1 MQPIQVNINVNVG
14 VDSAVIRLL
23 SALTARAAQ
32 AATAMPAQQEEKPV
46 EVLPAPAVAEKKS
59 EPTPAETTTPT
70 TAAEREHTEA
80 DVRAAMDSVRRRIEG
95 EDYKTNTESEAY
107 VRWHKELTRWFKNAA
122 AVFGADKPSALAT
135 SDARRGFI
143 KCCEE
148 LEIVDGVLTDPT
160 PY

>member
-1 MQPIQVNINVNVG
+1 MQPIQLNINVNVG

-23 SALTARAAQ
+23 SGLVGKAIAGA
-32 AATAMPAQQEEKPV
+32 AMPAPVVKKEKAV
-46 EVLPAPAVAEKKS
+46 EALPAPAVAEKKS
-59 EPTPAETTTPT
+59 EPTPAETTAPT
-70 TAAEREHTEA
+70 AEREYTEA
-80 DVRAAMDSVRRRIEG
+80 DVRAAMDNVRRRIEG
-95 EDYKTNTESEAY
+95 EDYKTSTESDLY

-143 KCCEE
+143 RCCEE
-148 LEIVDGVLTDPT
+148 LTVVNGVLTDPT